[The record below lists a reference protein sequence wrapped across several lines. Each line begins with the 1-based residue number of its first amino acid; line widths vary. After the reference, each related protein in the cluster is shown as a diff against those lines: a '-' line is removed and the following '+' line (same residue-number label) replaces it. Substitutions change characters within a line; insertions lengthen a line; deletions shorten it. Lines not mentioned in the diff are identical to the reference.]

1 MGEAVNRPALM
12 IFRLAETEV
21 LMSKVWLVTGS
32 SSGLGRD
39 IAEAVLG
46 AGDRLLATARDPQQL
61 NDLVERYGEQVST
74 ALLDVSDE
82 AAAKAAV
89 AKAVDVF
96 GRLDVLVNNAGYGDT
111 APFEQVSSER
121 FRALIET
128 NFFGVV
134 SLTRAAIPIMRQ
146 QKSGCILQIS
156 SVGGRLATPG
166 SASYHAAKWAVG
178 GFTEAVALEVA
189 SFGVKVC
196 ALEPGGMR
204 TNWGNRA
211 VADVPNLLPEYEPSV
226 GALLRTLATYWGHET
241 SDPAKVARVIL
252 HLATKEQLPSHLLL
266 GSDAVQYAR
275 AADDK
280 REVDAKAWHD
290 VSISTDAEA
299 VKGQQR
305 SHELQGSLACL

>member
-1 MGEAVNRPALM
+1 
-12 IFRLAETEV
+12 
-21 LMSKVWLVTGS
+21 MSKVWLVTGS
-32 SSGLGRD
+32 ASGLGRE
-39 IAEAVLG
+39 IAEAVL
-46 AGDRLLATARDPQQL
+46 ASGDRLLATARDPEHL

-74 ALLDVSDE
+74 ASLDVSDE
-82 AAAKAAV
+82 VAAKAAV
-89 AKAVDVF
+89 AKAIDIF

-134 SLTRAAIPIMRQ
+134 SMTRAAIPTMRQ

-166 SASYHAAKWAVG
+166 SASYHASKWAVG

-211 VADVPNLLPEYEPSV
+211 VADIPILLPEYEPSV
-226 GALLRTLATYWGHET
+226 GALVRTLATYWGHET
-241 SDPAKVARVIL
+241 SDPAKVAQVIL
-252 HLATKEQLPSHLLL
+252 HLATKEQLPPHLLL
-266 GSDAVQYAR
+266 GSDAVRYAR
-275 AADDK
+275 AAEDK
-280 REVDAKAWHD
+280 RESDAKEWLE
-290 VSISTDAEA
+290 VSVSTDAEGVQEQPA
-299 VKGQQR
+299 
-305 SHELQGSLACL
+305 LTL

>member
-1 MGEAVNRPALM
+1 
-12 IFRLAETEV
+12 
-21 LMSKVWLVTGS
+21 MSKVWLATGS
-32 SSGLGRD
+32 ASGLGLE
-39 IAEAVLG
+39 IAEAVL
-46 AGDRLLATARDPQQL
+46 ASGDRLLATARDPQRL
-61 NDLVERYGEQVST
+61 NDLVERYGERVST
-74 ALLDVSDE
+74 ASLDVSDE

-89 AKAVDVF
+89 AKAVNVF

-121 FRALIET
+121 FRALVET

-134 SLTRAAIPIMRQ
+134 SMTRAAIPIMRR

-166 SASYHAAKWAVG
+166 GAAYHAAKWAVG

-189 SFGVKVC
+189 SSGVKVC

-211 VADVPNLLPEYEPSV
+211 VADVPSLLPEYEPSV
-226 GALLRTLATYWGHET
+226 GALVRTLATYWGHET
-241 SDPAKVARVIL
+241 SDPAKVAQVIL
-252 HLATKEQLPSHLLL
+252 HLATREQLPPHLLL

-275 AADDK
+275 AAEDK
-280 REVDAKAWHD
+280 RESDAKAWLE
-290 VSISTDAEA
+290 VSVSTDAEGIQEQPA
-299 VKGQQR
+299 LK
-305 SHELQGSLACL
+305 L

>member
-1 MGEAVNRPALM
+1 
-12 IFRLAETEV
+12 
-21 LMSKVWLVTGS
+21 MSKIWLVTGS
-32 SSGLGRD
+32 ASGLGRE
-39 IAEAVLG
+39 IAEAVL
-46 AGDRLLATARDPQQL
+46 ASGDRLLATARDPQRL

-74 ALLDVSDE
+74 ASLDVSDE

-134 SLTRAAIPIMRQ
+134 STTRAAIPIMRK

-166 SASYHAAKWAVG
+166 NAAYHAAKWAIG
-178 GFTEAVALEVA
+178 GFTEAIAQEVA
-189 SFGVKVC
+189 AFAVKVC

-204 TNWGNRA
+204 TNWRNRA
-211 VADVPNLLPEYEPSV
+211 HADVPILLPEYEPSV
-226 GALLRTLATYWGHET
+226 GALVKGLETYWGHET
-241 SDPAKVARVIL
+241 SDPAKVAQVIL
-252 HLATKEQLPSHLLL
+252 QLATQEELPAHLLL
-266 GSDAVQYAR
+266 GSDAVQYAHL
-275 AADDK
+275 AEDK
-280 REVDAKAWHD
+280 RESDAKVWLE
-290 VSISTDAEA
+290 VSVSTDAEG
-299 VKGQQR
+299 V
-305 SHELQGSLACL
+305 QGRPVLKL